1 MQFSSNLSLVFEGVA
16 ITESF
21 ASEGW
26 GKGNPSI
33 LIKIQDLKFEHS
45 KFIYIDRYENKN
57 VLVNTKTK
65 CVSECLDK

>member
-1 MQFSSNLSLVFEGVA
+1 MQFSTNFSLVFEGIVN
-16 ITESF
+16 TESF

-45 KFIYIDRYENKN
+45 KFIYIARYENKN
-57 VLVNTKTK
+57 VLVNAK
-65 CVSECLDK
+65 